1 MNRKVI
7 PSILV
12 FLLVC
17 LLPSKTLAKYDSS
30 QLPLVVRNLPEWS
43 NEYPT
48 VINNWDGMVAN
59 SVKGQLPPLLSV
71 VVSINGKDTKGM
83 NEETFNNLLM
93 SQEQSAIEYMVK
105 KDGSNEKLS
114 CTLFYHNAI
123 YWAEG
128 FDLVSPDAFPENI
141 SMKNIKNASVFSFN
155 TFAYKT
161 GSVSELDESSVLEA
175 AGKTLM
181 KMGFKKISDTSGADM
196 VLELTKGRDEYNGY
210 KITMNVFD
218 GKKLQDGIERA
229 LWSLSVSDLTSD
241 VKKQERTLKTV
252 LNKQTNNFPFD
263 MPTYSESF
271 NTIGVAFESEQ
282 AVSSGKTLKI
292 LNGSDAYEKGMRS
305 GDAIVGAYA
314 GYSTG
319 HPLYTKT
326 RRYYFKPNK
335 KDRQKNWGVDL
346 LLIFP
351 IIPQFTFNNANHYLT
366 DGGWRGGTD
375 SKNHFKIK
383 NSNGR
388 TYTVHAPFVTKRFNL
403 KYIR

>member
-1 MNRKVI
+1 MNKKFIIAIYVLLFVCFL
-7 PSILV
+7 PSIT
-12 FLLVC
+12 
-17 LLPSKTLAKYDSS
+17 SAKYDAS

-48 VINNWDGMVAN
+48 VINNWDGMMTN
-59 SVKGQLPPLLSV
+59 SVSGQLPPLLSV
-71 VVSINGKDTKGM
+71 ITSINGKDTKGM
-83 NEETFNNLLM
+83 NEEYFNNLLM
-93 SQEQSAIEYMVK
+93 SQKQSTLEYMVK
-105 KDGSNEKLS
+105 KDGSNEKQR
-114 CTLFYHNAI
+114 CTLSYYQSI

-128 FDLVSPDAFPENI
+128 FEFAFPESFPENI

-161 GSVSELDESSVLEA
+161 GNLSEIDEKSVLEA

-181 KMGFKKISDTSGADM
+181 RMGFKKIDDLKCADM
-196 VLELTKGRDEYNGY
+196 VLELSKSRDEFNGY
-210 KITMNVFD
+210 KVTLNIYE
-218 GKKLQDGIERA
+218 GKKLQNGIERS
-229 LWSLSVSDLTSD
+229 LWSLNVSDLSGD
-241 VKKQERTLKTV
+241 LKKQERTLKTA

-292 LNGSDAYEKGMRS
+292 LNGSDAYEKGLRS

-314 GYSTG
+314 GYTSTFT
-319 HPLYTKT
+319 YTKT

-346 LLIFP
+346 FLIFP
-351 IIPQFTFNNANHYLT
+351 IIPQFTFNNASHYLV
-366 DGGWRGGTD
+366 DGRWRGG
-375 SKNHFKIK
+375 SSSNNHFKVK
-383 NSNGR
+383 SSNGKKF
-388 TYTVHAPFVTKRFNL
+388 TVHAPFTNKRFNL